1 MMPNELCGNRSRL
14 IPERVRQVVFLGR
27 GWSVGLAQEAAL
39 KVRES
44 AQAWSEAYPAM
55 EYRHGPISTAGP
67 GTVVWSLVELPPG
80 LAGEITQTGARL
92 VGPNGHPLVELIRAQ
107 RLSVAM
113 AKARGLD
120 PDWPRNLNRSVVL
133 AGDDPAA

>member
-80 LAGEITQTGARL
+80 LAGEITQTGAAGGPERPSAGRADSSPAPGGGDGQGSRARSRL
-92 VGPNGHPLVELIRAQ
+92 APELEPVGGT
-107 RLSVAM
+107 
-113 AKARGLD
+113 G
-120 PDWPRNLNRSVVL
+120 
-133 AGDDPAA
+133 G